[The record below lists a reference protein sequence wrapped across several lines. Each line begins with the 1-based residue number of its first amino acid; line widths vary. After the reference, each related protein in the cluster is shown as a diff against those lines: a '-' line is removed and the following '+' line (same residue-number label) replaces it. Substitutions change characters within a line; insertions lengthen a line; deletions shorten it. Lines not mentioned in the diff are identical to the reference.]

1 MRPPT
6 SSPAPV
12 AGGERSL
19 SLLRGLL
26 LRSSP
31 SAGNLAA
38 LLARLRES
46 DRDRLLPAF
55 YRASRTT
62 LQRAAL
68 LAAHRACN
76 VLAGTLAVLGHGVL
90 LAVGAPK
97 TGAIVR
103 FMPAARGSSRR
114 CIGR

>member
-6 SSPAPV
+6 SSHTPV
-12 AGGERSL
+12 AGERSL

-26 LRSSP
+26 LRSSS

-38 LLARLRES
+38 LLASLREP
-46 DRDRLLPAF
+46 DRDRLLPAR
-55 YRASRTT
+55 YRAARTA
-62 LQRAAL
+62 LQRATL
-68 LAAHRACN
+68 LSAHRACD

-90 LAVGAPK
+90 LAVDTPK

-103 FMPAARGSSRR
+103 FMPAARDSSRR